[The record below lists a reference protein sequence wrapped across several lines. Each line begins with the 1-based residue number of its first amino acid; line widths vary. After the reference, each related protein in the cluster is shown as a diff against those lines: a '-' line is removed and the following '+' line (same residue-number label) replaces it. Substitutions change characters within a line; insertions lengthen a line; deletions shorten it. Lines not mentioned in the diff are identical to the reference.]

1 MTALTP
7 SPERGTDDLILATRR
22 RRASGLAAASL
33 ALVVLGGCV
42 SYRSADLPDR
52 PRPDPSTA
60 ELALA
65 AARLDHPRLDPVD
78 IDLAGPLSPRQLG
91 VIAVIA
97 NPDLRAQRARLGVAE
112 AQVFEAGLLPDPQF
126 SFSLDHPVSALGL
139 VDAIAGGLGFD
150 TSSLYTRPLRQRT
163 ARAGRDQV
171 RLDVA
176 WLEWQSAGQAR
187 LLAARIGGLETVRG
201 LAFEA
206 SRAADDALGR
216 TLRAVARG
224 DLSANHLEA
233 RRIAAADAGDRA
245 RSAERDLQAA
255 RFALNAALGLPP
267 DAVVALSDSPL
278 SHLPPPDPVN
288 LVERAYRQRLDLAAL
303 SAGYNAQDANLRLAL
318 LQQYPRLNLA
328 LNATRDTGAVRTN
341 GVAIGFD
348 LPLWNRNRGAIAVQ
362 DATREQL
369 RAEYEARLFSTR
381 SEITTLIAAYRIG
394 LRQRDALEA
403 QVAPLRQTVEA
414 FERAGA
420 RGDIARVTAETAR
433 QALTDKE
440 IALAVLDQA
449 LSEQWVAL
457 ELASGA
463 LIGEA
468 K

>member
-1 MTALTP
+1 MSVLTP
-7 SPERGTDDLILATRR
+7 SPERGTDGRIPDAGRR
-22 RRASGLAAASL
+22 RTQGLAAVSL
-33 ALVVLGGCV
+33 AFVVLGGCV
-42 SYRSADLPDR
+42 SYRPAELPDR
-52 PRPDPSTA
+52 PRPDPSTT

-65 AARLDHPRLDPVD
+65 AARLDHPRLGPVD

-126 SFSLDHPVSALGL
+126 SFSLDRPVSAPGL

-163 ARAGRDQV
+163 ARASRDQM

-176 WLEWQSAGQAR
+176 WLEWQAAGQAR

-206 SRAADDALGR
+206 SRAADDALDR

-224 DLSANHLEA
+224 DLSANDLEA

-255 RFALNAALGLPP
+255 RFALNAALGLSP
-267 DAVVALSDSPL
+267 DAVVALSDPPL
-278 SHLPPPDPVN
+278 SHFPAPDPLD

-303 SAGYNAQDANLRLAL
+303 SAGYDVQDANLRLAL
-318 LQQYPRLNLA
+318 LQQYPRLNLS
-328 LNATRDTGAVRTN
+328 LNAARDTGAVRTN

-463 LIGEA
+463 LIGDAE
-468 K
+468 

>member
-1 MTALTP
+1 MRELSPLFGGPRPGPLSSAGHRRLT
-7 SPERGTDDLILATRR
+7 RLATV
-22 RRASGLAAASL
+22 GLAMIA
-33 ALVVLGGCV
+33 LGGCV
-42 SYRSADLPDR
+42 AYRQADLPDR
-52 PRPDPSTA
+52 PRPDPTS
-60 ELALA
+60 EDLRLA
-65 AARLDHPRLDPVD
+65 AAGLERSASGPVD
-78 IDLAGPLSPRQLG
+78 IDLSRPLSPGQLG
-91 VIAVIA
+91 LIAVIV

-126 SFSLDHPVSALGL
+126 SFSLDRPVSAPGL

-163 ARAGRDQV
+163 ARASRDQV

-176 WLEWQSAGQAR
+176 WLEWQAAGQAR
-187 LLAARIGGLETVRG
+187 LLAARIAGLETVRG

-206 SRAADDALGR
+206 SRAADDALDR

-224 DLSANHLEA
+224 DLSANDLEA
-233 RRIAAADAGDRA
+233 RRMAAADAGDRA

-255 RFALNAALGLPP
+255 RFGLNAALGLSP
-267 DAVVALSDSPL
+267 DAVVALIDPPL
-278 SHLPPPDPVN
+278 SHPPAPDPVN

-303 SAGYNAQDANLRLAL
+303 SAGYDSQDASLRLAL
-318 LQQYPRLNLA
+318 LQQYPRLNLS
-328 LNATRDTGAVRTN
+328 LNAARDTGAVRTN

-369 RAEYEARLFSTR
+369 RAEYEARLFAIR
-381 SEITTLIAAYRIG
+381 SEVTTLIAAYRIG

-440 IALAVLDQA
+440 IALAALDQA

-457 ELASGA
+457 ELATGA
-463 LIGEA
+463 LIGGA

>member
-1 MTALTP
+1 MSVLTP
-7 SPERGTDDLILATRR
+7 SPERGTDGRIPDGRR
-22 RRASGLAAASL
+22 RRTRGLAAVSL
-33 ALVVLGGCV
+33 AFVVLGGCV
-42 SYRSADLPDR
+42 SYRSAELPDR
-52 PRPDPSTA
+52 PRPDPSTT

-65 AARLDHPRLDPVD
+65 GARLDYPRLGPVD
-78 IDLAGPLSPRQLG
+78 IDLSGPLSARQLG

-126 SFSLDHPVSALGL
+126 SFSLDRPASAPGL

-163 ARAGRDQV
+163 ARASRDQV

-176 WLEWQSAGQAR
+176 WLEWQAAGQAR
-187 LLAARIGGLETVRG
+187 LLGARIGGLETVRG

-206 SRAADDALGR
+206 ARAADDALDR

-224 DLSANHLEA
+224 DLSANDLEA

-255 RFALNAALGLPP
+255 RFALNAALGLSP
-267 DAVVALSDSPL
+267 DAVVALIDPPL
-278 SHLPPPDPVN
+278 SHFPAPDPET

-303 SAGYNAQDANLRLAL
+303 SAGYDVQDANLRLAL
-318 LQQYPRLNLA
+318 LQQYPRLNLS
-328 LNATRDTGAVRTN
+328 LNAARDTGAVRTN

-394 LRQRDALEA
+394 LRQRDALEG

-463 LIGEA
+463 LIGDAE
-468 K
+468 

>member
-1 MTALTP
+1 MRELSPHSGGPRPGPLHSAGHRRLTRLVP
-7 SPERGTDDLILATRR
+7 V
-22 RRASGLAAASL
+22 GLAVIA
-33 ALVVLGGCV
+33 LGGCV
-42 SYRSADLPDR
+42 TYRQADLPDR
-52 PRPDPSTA
+52 PRSDPSS
-60 ELALA
+60 EDLNLA
-65 AARLDHPRLDPVD
+65 AAGLERSTPGPVD
-78 IDLAGPLSPRQLG
+78 IDLSRRLSPDQLG
-91 VIAVIA
+91 LIAVIA
-97 NPDLRAQRARLGVAE
+97 NPELRAHRARLGVAD

-126 SFSLDHPVSALGL
+126 SFSLDRPVSAPGL
-139 VDAIAGGLGFD
+139 VDAIAGGLGID
-150 TSSLYTRPLRQRT
+150 TSSFYMRPLRQRS
-163 ARAGRDQV
+163 ARAVRDQV

-176 WLEWQSAGQAR
+176 WLEWQAAGQAR

-216 TLRAVARG
+216 TLPAVARG
-224 DLSANHLEA
+224 DLSANDLEA

-255 RFALNAALGLPP
+255 RFALNAALGLSP
-267 DAVVALSDSPL
+267 DAVVALSDPPL

-328 LNATRDTGAVRTN
+328 LNAARDTGAVRTN

-394 LRQRDALEA
+394 LRQRDGLEA

-440 IALAVLDQA
+440 IALAVLDQT

>member
-1 MTALTP
+1 MNALTP
-7 SPERGTDDLILATRR
+7 SPDKGTDGPVSDVRQRR
-22 RRASGLAAASL
+22 TPGLAAVVL

-42 SYRSADLPDR
+42 SYRSAGLPDS
-52 PRPDPSTA
+52 PRPDPSTTD
-60 ELALA
+60 LARA
-65 AARLDHPRLDPVD
+65 AARLDHPRLAPVD
-78 IDLAGPLSPRQLG
+78 IDLAGPLSPQQLG

-126 SFSLDHPVSALGL
+126 SFSLDRPVSASGL
-139 VDAIAGGLGFD
+139 VDAIASGLGFD
-150 TSSLYTRPLRQRT
+150 TSSLYTRPVRQRT
-163 ARAGRDQV
+163 ARASRNQV

-176 WLEWQSAGQAR
+176 WLEWQAAGQAR

-206 SRAADDALGR
+206 SRAADDALDR

-224 DLSANHLEA
+224 DLSANDLEA
-233 RRIAAADAGDRA
+233 RRISAADAGDRA

-255 RFALNAALGLPP
+255 RFALNAALGLSP
-267 DAVVALSDSPL
+267 DATVVLIDPARN
-278 SHLPPPDPVN
+278 HLPAPDPVS
-288 LVERAYRQRLDLAAL
+288 LVERAYRQRLDLDAL
-303 SAGYNAQDANLRLAL
+303 SAGYEVHDADLRLAL
-318 LQQYPRLNLA
+318 LQQYPRLNLS
-328 LNATRDTGAVRTN
+328 LNAARDTGAVRTN

-348 LPLWNRNRGAIAVQ
+348 LPLWNRNRGTIAVQ
-362 DATREQL
+362 DATREQF

-381 SEITTLIAAYRIG
+381 SEITTLIAAYQIG
-394 LRQRDALEA
+394 IRQRDALEA
-403 QVAPLRQTVEA
+403 QVAPLRQIVEA
-414 FERAGA
+414 FERAGS

-463 LIGEA
+463 LI
-468 K
+468 KDTK